1 MSISQRVVI
10 LNKPLKIYNY
20 TIIQWIVLAGTLVLA
35 LLVGFHMPGNIKVAN
50 LPLGFWLGLTIFCLG
65 IVFVHA
71 VQMKPFAW
79 WRNQI
84 FYHLDIYP
92 KLVLPHVENG
102 NIYPDATIVEIST
115 TDNGNY
121 VISNE

>member
-71 VQMKPFAW
+71 VQMKPLLGGGTRFF
-79 WRNQI
+79 I
-84 FYHLDIYP
+84 TLTFIL
-92 KLVLPHVENG
+92 
-102 NIYPDATIVEIST
+102 S
-115 TDNGNY
+115 
-121 VISNE
+121 